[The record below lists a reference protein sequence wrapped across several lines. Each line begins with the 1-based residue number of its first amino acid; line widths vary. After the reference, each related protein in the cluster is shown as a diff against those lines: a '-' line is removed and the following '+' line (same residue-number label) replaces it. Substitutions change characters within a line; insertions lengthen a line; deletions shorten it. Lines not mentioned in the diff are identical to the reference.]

1 MNELIQSL
9 KSYIIISLQDLT
21 NIKNT
26 IASNYKHLSSIE
38 RAEILSLAIH
48 THLDKHLIGIDADY
62 KEALRFNILENT
74 LAKHVYLINRH
85 DVFESI
91 FELDLPEATRVGLAE
106 TWLSETVQIPVPRWA
121 LEDFLYSRSPYIKQ
135 QNPKIETTSKGER
148 RYQMPTP
155 VNYIRFNRTL
165 KKHFLK
171 FAVGLLLLISFFSL
185 KFMFFDD
192 FDNGTRTSYA
202 SFSSSKTQG
211 IELDFFKS
219 EFDFKYKAFDYF
231 KVKYYISTT
240 RDGLIGDSDHFNQI
254 LHKAYINDID
264 PLLLLAII
272 GQEQAFVPNTEV
284 AQTQIINN
292 PYNVF
297 HSWEVYNTNLRD
309 STQIAINTIKNRL
322 AIKPLGISPFEWLNH
337 TYAEDQAWHVGVK
350 SIYEHLVLI
359 GR

>member
-21 NIKNT
+21 HIKNT
-26 IASNYKHLSSIE
+26 IASNYKHLSSVE

-74 LAKHVYLINRH
+74 LAKHVYLISRH

-91 FELDLPEATRVGLAE
+91 LGLDLPESTRVGLAE

-121 LEDFLYSRSPYIKQ
+121 LEDFLYSRSPNIR
-135 QNPKIETTSKGER
+135 QNSSKVESTFNNEW
-148 RYQMPTP
+148 RYKMPRPLT
-155 VNYIRFNRTL
+155 YDRFNRSL
-165 KKHFLK
+165 QKHFLK
-171 FAVGLLLLISFFSL
+171 FAMGLFLLISVFSI
-185 KFMFFDD
+185 KSFVFDGLNIAD
-192 FDNGTRTSYA
+192 RPSNA
-202 SFSSSKTQG
+202 SFSSTQNPDFE
-211 IELDFFKS
+211 IDFFKS
-219 EFDFKYKAFDYF
+219 DATFEYRPFDYF
-231 KVKYYISTT
+231 KVKYYISNT

-297 HSWEVYNTNLRD
+297 HSWKVYNTNLRD
-309 STQIAINTIKNRL
+309 STQVAINTIKNRL
-322 AIKPLGISPFEWLNH
+322 AIKPMGISPFEWLNH